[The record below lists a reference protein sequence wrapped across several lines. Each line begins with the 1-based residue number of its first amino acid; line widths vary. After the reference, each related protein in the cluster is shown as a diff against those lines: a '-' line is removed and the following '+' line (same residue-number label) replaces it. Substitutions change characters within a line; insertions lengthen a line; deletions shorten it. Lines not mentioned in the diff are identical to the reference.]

1 MQAMKPILKI
11 KIKNVLLLYIQY
23 IHPYAAACD
32 PMINY
37 GIYIQIPTVSCL
49 SINSSRVCQAHLR
62 GGWLRLKEVQYKC
75 FFFFLTCAVRMSTGY
90 GGYPMSKLQVEYM
103 YTITAHHITHHRWHG
118 SGWHHSLQRP
128 RPEALSPLNLLNS
141 TRRPLQ
147 NIPYDLSSLTVP
159 YSSRFGWARDA
170 RRAEICGCEAVWSD
184 LL

>member
-1 MQAMKPILKI
+1 MPPPAIRWSITVFTYKY
-11 KIKNVLLLYIQY
+11 LLYL
-23 IHPYAAACD
+23 
-32 PMINY
+32 
-37 GIYIQIPTVSCL
+37 VSRL
-49 SINSSRVCQAHLR
+49 TAVEFAKLTSA
-62 GGWLRLKEVQYKC
+62 GDDWGWRKYSTSA
-75 FFFFLTCAVRMSTGY
+75 FFFLTCAVRMSTGY